1 MKTKSKATINL
12 YQKSSRFWNLKECDL
27 KKLNKQT
34 NTQNPLIINS
44 LFVANVN
51 NPAYAGGL
59 TVMVYDNVAPASAS
73 NDVSVY
79 STVPEAVSS
88 FWLIVAGRFV
98 NVGTLLRSGKGEV
111 RSELVGAEFPFLMLK
126 YM

>member
-1 MKTKSKATINL
+1 M
-12 YQKSSRFWNLKECDL
+12 RLK
-27 KKLNKQT
+27 NKQT
-34 NTQNPLIINS
+34 NTQNPVIINS

-79 STVPEAVSS
+79 RTVPEAVSS
-88 FWLIVAGRFV
+88 FWLIVAGRLV
-98 NVGTLLRSGKGEV
+98 NVGTLLRSEKSSTI
-111 RSELVGAEFPFLMLK
+111 RINWRHGAEFPFLMLK
-126 YM
+126 

>member
-1 MKTKSKATINL
+1 M
-12 YQKSSRFWNLKECDL
+12 
-27 KKLNKQT
+27 
-34 NTQNPLIINS
+34 IINS

-79 STVPEAVSS
+79 RTVPEAVSS

-98 NVGTLLRSGKGEV
+98 NVGTLLRSEKMKI
-111 RSELVGAEFPFLMLK
+111 RSELIGGIEPSSLF
-126 YM
+126 

>member
-1 MKTKSKATINL
+1 M
-12 YQKSSRFWNLKECDL
+12 RL
-27 KKLNKQT
+27 KKKQQ
-34 NTQNPLIINS
+34 TQKNQVIINS

-79 STVPEAVSS
+79 RTVPEAVSS

-98 NVGTLLRSGKGEV
+98 NVGTLLRSEKMKI
-111 RSELVGAEFPFLMLK
+111 RSELIGGIEPSSLF
-126 YM
+126 

>member
-1 MKTKSKATINL
+1 MRFKKT
-12 YQKSSRFWNLKECDL
+12 
-27 KKLNKQT
+27 KQT
-34 NTQNPLIINS
+34 NTQNPLILNS

-51 NPAYAGGL
+51 NPEYAGGL

-79 STVPEAVSS
+79 RTVPEAVSS

-98 NVGTLLRSGKGEV
+98 NVGTLLRSGKREV
-111 RSELVGAEFPFLMLK
+111 GSELVGAEFPFLMLK

>member
-12 YQKSSRFWNLKECDL
+12 YQKSSSFWNLKECDL

-111 RSELVGAEFPFLMLK
+111 
-126 YM
+126 